1 MQKQLII
8 ISLAMI
14 IMFITGDIFS
24 QPRRMGRGERWNE
37 MAPPPPGFG
46 HMRGMCFEDDDYMR
60 EKLNLND
67 DQIKTIGNLNKKFG
81 DRLELYRNKL
91 LPLRRKLKT
100 LLLSNNIDLDKI
112 RVVLKEISDVELEVR
127 ITKIEH
133 RLAIEKVFT
142 PGQREILNKEKRWM
156 RHRDD

>member
-1 MQKQLII
+1 MQKKSII
-8 ISLAMI
+8 ISLVMI
-14 IMFITGDIFS
+14 FMFITGDVFS
-24 QPRRMGRGERWNE
+24 QYRRMGRGERLNE
-37 MAPPPPGFG
+37 MHPPPGFG

-67 DQIKTIGNLNKKFG
+67 DQIKTIGNLNKQFG
-81 DRLELYRNKL
+81 DRLALYRNKL
-91 LPLRRKLKT
+91 QPLRQKLKT
-100 LLLSNNIDLDKI
+100 LLLSNDIDLDKI